1 MYVVV
6 NKEQKGLCG
15 TQDKISSD
23 KLNGQ
28 VSLWGCFINLRYSVL
43 ITMPGIPLLPEV
55 PHSATFTSSLHR
67 IIQLLIYYDC
77 DTAVLA
83 LWL

>member
-28 VSLWGCFINLRYSVL
+28 VSL
-43 ITMPGIPLLPEV
+43 
-55 PHSATFTSSLHR
+55 
-67 IIQLLIYYDC
+67 
-77 DTAVLA
+77 
-83 LWL
+83 